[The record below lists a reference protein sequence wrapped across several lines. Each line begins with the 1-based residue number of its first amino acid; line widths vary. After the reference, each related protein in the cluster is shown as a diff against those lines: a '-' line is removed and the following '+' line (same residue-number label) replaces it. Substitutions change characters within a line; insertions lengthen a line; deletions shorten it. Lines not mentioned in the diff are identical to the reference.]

1 MPHPN
6 DLPDEALKSLDQR
19 LGAAEA
25 AQVRKV
31 SGDTYAAM
39 AQGYRFLGEVV
50 GGVLGGVG
58 LGWLVDRFAHTTP
71 FGLVG
76 GLLIGV
82 GVSSFVA
89 IRGAAAPLVA
99 ARRRGASWAGR
110 GCGRVCGDTGGTSR
124 GASRAIG
131 GASRTGFDN
140 MSPMLS
146 PSAVMSA

>member
-58 LGWLVDRFAHTTP
+58 LGWLVDHFAGTTP
-71 FGLVG
+71 FGLIG
-76 GLLIGV
+76 GLLIG
-82 GVSSFVA
+82 GGISIFVA
-89 IRGAAAPLVA
+89 VTSAAK
-99 ARRRGASWAGR
+99 
-110 GCGRVCGDTGGTSR
+110 
-124 GASRAIG
+124 ASRIAMERE
-131 GASRTGFDN
+131 A
-140 MSPMLS
+140 PA
-146 PSAVMSA
+146 PSVPDDEDED